1 LKSVGSYSF
10 YSKELNKNKY
20 NEFVKKAIAIREFK
34 NQLSELIS
42 SDLINFLDL
51 SKFDIVKKFGTQ
63 KDNPL
68 NPDSC
73 LRGNEIQKAVVDVM
87 TAYEN
92 RFDQL
97 RSKISFSVQ
106 KSLKVTYYKRKSGL
120 NKKGDVR
127 TREIVFKS
135 TKLTKV
141 LSFLGK
147 YGFTG
152 ITEDLKS
159 RTQDSSDKSKF
170 FIDVVHYLEKYGEER
185 LLRLAI
191 SKRLSLLEKYKQPIV
206 FKTLSYR
213 SALQSQAPFI
223 QNHKGFTNAFIIIP
237 GMNGRK
243 MVVPTKFS
251 LSHHGHLNQYKSR
264 EYTVVVEEKR
274 IRFITT
280 KPVTRNFSTQKTNF
294 VGVDTNLKHNL
305 FSTSL
310 DKTIDYDRKLFSRY
324 VSFLKKIDKEKKTD
338 GEVKQFKL
346 WQQRMKSM
354 LQEKSSE
361 LVKLAI
367 SHGKD
372 HIIME
377 DLGSFGRSMVRGAEF
392 ENFKFSRLVRLL
404 NLSNLNNL
412 VRSICQKKGLQFTKI
427 PSHYTS
433 QLCSKCGTISRE
445 NRKTQE
451 LFECSGCSEKRN
463 ADYNSSINIHLIG
476 ESEVLAPKMLVKDT
490 SSWLVPKV
498 LKKDFI
504 KSYLED
510 MVTESAFQQR
520 RENLIRLA
528 NSS

>member
-1 LKSVGSYSF
+1 MKSVGSYSF

-20 NEFVKKAIAIREFK
+20 NEFLKKAIAIREFK
-34 NQLSELIS
+34 NRLSELIS

-51 SKFDIVKKFGTQ
+51 SKFDIIKRFGTQ

>member
-1 LKSVGSYSF
+1 MIRLKSVGSYLF

-97 RSKISFSVQ
+97 RSKISFSIQ

-280 KPVTRNFSTQKTNF
+280 ESA
-294 VGVDTNLKHNL
+294 
-305 FSTSL
+305 
-310 DKTIDYDRKLFSRY
+310 RKLPS
-324 VSFLKKIDKEKKTD
+324 LEGD
-338 GEVKQFKL
+338 
-346 WQQRMKSM
+346 
-354 LQEKSSE
+354 E
-361 LVKLAI
+361 L
-367 SHGKD
+367 H
-372 HIIME
+372 
-377 DLGSFGRSMVRGAEF
+377 
-392 ENFKFSRLVRLL
+392 KFSL
-404 NLSNLNNL
+404 
-412 VRSICQKKGLQFTKI
+412 
-427 PSHYTS
+427 
-433 QLCSKCGTISRE
+433 
-445 NRKTQE
+445 
-451 LFECSGCSEKRN
+451 
-463 ADYNSSINIHLIG
+463 
-476 ESEVLAPKMLVKDT
+476 
-490 SSWLVPKV
+490 
-498 LKKDFI
+498 
-504 KSYLED
+504 
-510 MVTESAFQQR
+510 
-520 RENLIRLA
+520 
-528 NSS
+528 